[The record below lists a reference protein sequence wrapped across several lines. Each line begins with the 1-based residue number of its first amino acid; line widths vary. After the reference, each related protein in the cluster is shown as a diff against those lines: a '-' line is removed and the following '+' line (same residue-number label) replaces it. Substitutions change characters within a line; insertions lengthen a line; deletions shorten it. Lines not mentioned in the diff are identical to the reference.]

1 MCGIC
6 GFLSKDEIS
15 PIVLKKMND
24 LMTFRGPDDSGEYIS
39 YRAKITSFLGFAQ
52 RRLSILD
59 LSPKGHQPMFSAS
72 KETAIVFNGEIYNFQ
87 ELRSKMPNY
96 HFSSST
102 DTEVLLAGYE
112 TWGIDDL
119 LKKIRGMFAFALY
132 DFAKETLYLARDRMG
147 EKPLYYYFD
156 HENLIF
162 SSTLSPIM
170 ACPKA
175 HLKINKDVLPSF
187 LLNTYIPS
195 PFSIFENVYKVC
207 PGQYGVVANGQIV
220 LHQYWDAVERYK
232 ALSPNKY
239 KKRSIAEKEIS
250 SLLASSVKEQLVADV
265 PVGCLLS
272 GGIDSSTVSAFAA
285 DQKNNLHTFSIG
297 FEEKEYDESSYS
309 SEVANFLG
317 SAHKNQCFSE
327 KDALQFLNDIPRY
340 FDEPFAD
347 QSELPTMMVTELA
360 KKDVT
365 VTLSGDGGDEVFS
378 GYSYYKNCKYLR
390 FYQLLARASLPFCT
404 SKSFRKKH
412 KNFVKYVESFSRS
425 DLKQYPS
432 QIVHPQTEDILYEMV
447 KTTKKEPIIFDK
459 EKNFHIKNRRES
471 RMLLDLTTYLPDCIM
486 TKVDRSAMRS
496 SLESRAPI
504 LDYRIVEA
512 SFRIPT
518 NMEYHHGIGK
528 QILRSICYKRI
539 PKSMLNTK
547 KHGFSAPIDKWLRN
561 DLKDEIGRVS
571 NEQYLCNQGI
581 FEIEGV
587 RRFIKLYN
595 DHDPNIKA
603 SYVWSFLVFQKWY
616 EYYRNL
622 IIPDGSETHSEASSI
637 GKVE

>member
-1 MCGIC
+1 M
-6 GFLSKDEIS
+6 
-15 PIVLKKMND
+15 
-24 LMTFRGPDDSGEYIS
+24 
-39 YRAKITSFLGFAQ
+39 
-52 RRLSILD
+52 
-59 LSPKGHQPMFSAS
+59 
-72 KETAIVFNGEIYNFQ
+72 
-87 ELRSKMPNY
+87 
-96 HFSSST
+96 
-102 DTEVLLAGYE
+102 
-112 TWGIDDL
+112 
-119 LKKIRGMFAFALY
+119 
-132 DFAKETLYLARDRMG
+132 
-147 EKPLYYYFD
+147 
-156 HENLIF
+156 
-162 SSTLSPIM
+162 
-170 ACPKA
+170 
-175 HLKINKDVLPSF
+175 
-187 LLNTYIPS
+187 
-195 PFSIFENVYKVC
+195 
-207 PGQYGVVANGQIV
+207 
-220 LHQYWDAVERYK
+220 
-232 ALSPNKY
+232 
-239 KKRSIAEKEIS
+239 
-250 SLLASSVKEQLVADV
+250 
-265 PVGCLLS
+265 
-272 GGIDSSTVSAFAA
+272 
-285 DQKNNLHTFSIG
+285 
-297 FEEKEYDESSYS
+297 
-309 SEVANFLG
+309 
-317 SAHKNQCFSE
+317 
-327 KDALQFLNDIPRY
+327 
-340 FDEPFAD
+340 
-347 QSELPTMMVTELA
+347 
-360 KKDVT
+360 
-365 VTLSGDGGDEVFS
+365 
-378 GYSYYKNCKYLR
+378 
-390 FYQLLARASLPFCT
+390 
-404 SKSFRKKH
+404 
-412 KNFVKYVESFSRS
+412 KYVESFSRS